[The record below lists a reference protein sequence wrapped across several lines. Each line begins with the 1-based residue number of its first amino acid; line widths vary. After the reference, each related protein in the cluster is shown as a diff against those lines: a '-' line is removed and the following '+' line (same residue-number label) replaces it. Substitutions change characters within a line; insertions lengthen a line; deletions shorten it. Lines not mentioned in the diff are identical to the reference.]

1 MPTPSAVG
9 QALEA
14 SASATPEEAVQP
26 TLQKAIDLLRPQV
39 ARALPNTLDPDRFI
53 RIVLTEVRRNP
64 VLQFATQES
73 FLGAVMTAAQLGLE
87 FGPLG
92 FAYLVPFKNKG
103 KQECQLIVGYKGL
116 IDLHLRS
123 GRVKSIVARPVYERD
138 AFRVAY
144 DETGDHLIHEP
155 FLGSDRGPIVRYY
168 GRAVLDD
175 GGSHLEIMEL
185 DDIRAR
191 RNRSKAAD
199 SGPWKTDE
207 VAMSCKT
214 VVRKMSPWLPTSPVI
229 AEALEADENVV
240 RLEGTRLVIDRD
252 DTPPGGESEFGAALP
267 PPSNG
272 NGNGDAID
280 ATSHDAGTDGEGD
293 GDEPPQAD
301 EHGEIQPQEGQEAEA
316 GAEEPEA
323 GAAAP
328 AEGEC
333 SHGRSLEDQCETC
346 DQEEQEYI
354 RQQAEAAAE
363 QQRAAAEA
371 EAQPEGEARAA
382 EPASEEEPPPED
394 PRGPAPR
401 GQAEREP
408 RSLAQ
413 KDADRILAIVE
424 GMDEKKVVELLRGFD
439 LSVQGN
445 ANSKR
450 LRLYQRIA
458 EGVLAGDRA
467 CLDLV

>member
-9 QALEA
+9 QALA
-14 SASATPEEAVQP
+14 ATSANTPEEAVQP

-138 AFRVAY
+138 SFRVAY

-240 RLEGTRLVIDRD
+240 RLEGTRLVVDRD
-252 DTPPGGESEFGAALP
+252 DTPAGGEAELLP
-267 PPSNG
+267 PPPADDGSNG
-272 NGNGDAID
+272 NGNGSGVQDSDA
-280 ATSHDAGTDGEGD
+280 SVQEPDAGQQPEEGAVPTADSNGEIQDQDHCPHGLLLEEQCGECDAEEQEFIRAAREHDEQEEGATVATDAAPAPERAT
-293 GDEPPQAD
+293 DEPP
-301 EHGEIQPQEGQEAEA
+301 PAEPPR
-316 GAEEPEA
+316 AEEP
-323 GAAAP
+323 GTT
-328 AEGEC
+328 
-333 SHGRSLEDQCETC
+333 RSLPQK
-346 DQEEQEYI
+346 
-354 RQQAEAAAE
+354 QA
-363 QQRAAAEA
+363 
-371 EAQPEGEARAA
+371 
-382 EPASEEEPPPED
+382 D
-394 PRGPAPR
+394 H
-401 GQAEREP
+401 
-408 RSLAQ
+408 
-413 KDADRILAIVE
+413 ILAIVE
-424 GMDEKKVVELLRGFD
+424 GLEEPKVLELLRGFD
-439 LSVQGN
+439 LSTQGN

-458 EGVLAGDRA
+458 EGVLANEQA
-467 CLDLV
+467 SLDLI

>member
-1 MPTPSAVG
+1 MPTTSAVG

-14 SASATPEEAVQP
+14 QSQATPEEAVAP

-64 VLQFATQES
+64 VLQFASQES
-73 FLGAVMTAAQLGLE
+73 FLGAVMAAAQLGLE

-92 FAYLVPFKNKG
+92 FVYLVPFKNKG

-155 FLGSDRGPIVRYY
+155 HLGSDRGPIVRYY

-214 VVRKMSPWLPTSPVI
+214 VVRKMSPWLPASAI
-229 AEALEADENVV
+229 LAEALEADENVV
-240 RLEGTRLVIDRD
+240 RLEGTRLVVDRD
-252 DTPPGGESEFGAALP
+252 DTPPGGEAELLP
-267 PPSNG
+267 PPRADANG
-272 NGNGDAID
+272 NGAID
-280 ATSHDAGTDGEGD
+280 ATSHDGGEDLG
-293 GDEPPQAD
+293 EPPQAD
-301 EHGEIQPQEGQEAEA
+301 EHGEIQPQEGQSAEA
-316 GAEEPEA
+316 GAEEPS
-323 GAAAP
+323 GQAAP
-328 AEGEC
+328 QNEGQC
-333 SHGRSLEDQCETC
+333 SHGRSLEDQCEEC
-346 DQEEQEYI
+346 DADEQEYI
-354 RQQAEAAAE
+354 RAEAEAAAAA
-363 QQRAAAEA
+363 QREAAGAEAPAAAE
-371 EAQPEGEARAA
+371 ESGEARAA
-382 EPASEEEPPPED
+382 SEEQPPPQD
-394 PRGPAPR
+394 PRGAAQQ
-401 GQAEREP
+401 GGP

-413 KDADRILAIVE
+413 KDADRIMAIVE
-424 GMDEKKVVELLRGFD
+424 GMTPEKIVELLRGFG
-439 LSVQGN
+439 LGTQGN
-445 ANSKR
+445 ANSKV

-458 EGVLAGDRA
+458 EGVLAGDQA